1 MRLHFQYIFYCFYE
15 PFRLIHTSNFPKVA
29 DSYAAN
35 MIDLMKNEDKKVI
48 PCEIHMP
55 ALTLASSGMEKIP
68 IIVTIEPFTLLN
80 LHWLSVSDD
89 VISLKCNFDDSMKFS

>member
-35 MIDLMKNEDKKVI
+35 MIDLMKNEHKKVI

-55 ALTLASSGMEKIP
+55 ALTLASSGTRNIP
-68 IIVTIEPFTLLN
+68 KIVTELSTLLN
-80 LHWLSVSDD
+80 LRRLSPSDD
-89 VISLKCNFDDSMKFS
+89 IMSFKCNFDDSTKFS